1 MINIKAG
8 NYIGGIYKRNNSDG
22 LEYWKLVD
30 SKVTKIVQNLK
41 GTKIYSKNFYPL
53 DLEDVELNTELMEKA
68 DGYILTREVFYL
80 TDEIRNKCEKW
91 IEWANNTPE
100 KDVSIFE
107 SKETED

>member
-8 NYIGGIYKRNNSDG
+8 NYIGGIYKRNNQDG
-22 LEYWKLVD
+22 SEYWKLID
-30 SKVTKIVQNLK
+30 SKITKIVQNSK

-80 TDEIRNKCEKW
+80 TNEIRNKCERW
-91 IEWANNTPE
+91 IKWANNNPE
-100 KDVSIFE
+100 KAVSIFE
-107 SKETED
+107 G